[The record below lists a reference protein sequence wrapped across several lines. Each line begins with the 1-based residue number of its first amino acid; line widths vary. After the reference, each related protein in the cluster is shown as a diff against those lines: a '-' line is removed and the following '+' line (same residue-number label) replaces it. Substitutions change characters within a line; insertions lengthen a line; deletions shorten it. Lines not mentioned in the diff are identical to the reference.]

1 MLMVIIKKM
10 VVKDAVILQL
20 QQGSTK
26 ALEQLHR
33 IYAAKI
39 YQSCRKF
46 YLEHEDA
53 EEVVQDVFLKIW
65 EVRERINPTKSFQ
78 AYLLKITRNIVI
90 KKLQKKVMK
99 VTIDKY
105 INNFSYA
112 ENSIENYTNFQDT
125 INLVDEIINNLPP
138 QKQRIFLLNRYEDKS
153 IEDIANELGISKR
166 TVESH
171 IYQARTLIKRKI
183 DLNFFILSCSFSL
196 FL

>member
-1 MLMVIIKKM
+1 M
-10 VVKDAVILQL
+10 
-20 QQGSTK
+20 
-26 ALEQLHR
+26 ALKQLHEL
-33 IYAAKI
+33 YSDKI
-39 YQSCRKF
+39 YQSCRRF
-46 YLEHEDA
+46 YLEHEDS

-65 EVRERINPTKSFQ
+65 EVRERINPSKSFQ
-78 AYLLKITRNIVI
+78 AYLLKITRNIVF

-105 INNFSYA
+105 INDYTLA

-125 INLVDEIINNLPP
+125 TNLVNEIINKLPP

-153 IEDIANELGISKR
+153 IEDIANELGLSKR

-171 IYQARTLIKRKI
+171 IYQARTLIKKKI
-183 DLNFFILSCSFSL
+183 DLNIFILIFNFSL